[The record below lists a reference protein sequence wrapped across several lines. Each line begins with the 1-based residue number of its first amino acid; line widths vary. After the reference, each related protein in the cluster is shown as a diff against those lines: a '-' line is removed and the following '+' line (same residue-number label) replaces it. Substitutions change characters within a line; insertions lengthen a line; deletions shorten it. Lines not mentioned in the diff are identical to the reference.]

1 MTTAPQRRSLG
12 YISDQETKIDLLRNE
27 AIAKTIIQLIGERPD
42 RSVTI
47 GVHGGWGAGKSS
59 VLEMIHAGFDTSPT
73 GNESRVL
80 CLKFNGWQFQGFE
93 DAKIAVIEGVVTEL
107 IAHRTFLSKATDE
120 VKEVLRHIDWLKV
133 ARRAGGLA
141 FSALT
146 GLPSPDQIAD
156 LMSFAIGKLHDPATF
171 LTSENA
177 RLVAG
182 ELQAVWKKVPESR
195 SVPEEV
201 RGFHQAFGKLMGK
214 AKLDRL
220 VVIVDDLDRCL
231 PETAVETLEAI
242 RLFISLPMTAFVVGA
257 DEEMIKYAVRRHFPE
272 LPQGEPWTDYPRAYL
287 EKLIQVPFRI
297 PSMGETETHIYVT
310 LLFVGSLI
318 GEEKSEFSALLATA
332 KSLLS
337 KPWEG
342 KALEEHY
349 VRSALGALFTE
360 QVKSAFTLSQR
371 IAPALSRGTRG
382 NPRQVKRFLNTLNLR
397 LRVSDERG
405 FGSAI
410 DPLVL
415 AKVMLAERFLPA
427 AVFEYIAGAAATSS
441 DGICP
446 ELDRLET
453 AASVPKDSES
463 KAHESEPNP
472 IVDDWLTRPDVVR
485 WANIEP
491 KLRAINLR
499 PYLFVIN
506 DVKNYAESDA
516 PLAPKLRDL
525 LEKITSGEASA
536 RAAAPQLKQLD
547 QAEVELLVKE
557 LRLRI
562 LASASFANRPE
573 ALIGLGEI
581 VHAHPAFG
589 LRYVEILEELP
600 ASRLGMWAASGHDRY
615 LAGETVKQR
624 AEIVFRRWKT
634 EGSPPLQAALET
646 RSRLKPGKA

>member
-1 MTTAPQRRSLG
+1 MTTRRRSLG

-27 AIAKTIIQLIGERPD
+27 AIAKTIIHLINERQD

-59 VLEMIHAGFDTSPT
+59 VLEMIHAGLEAGENKDE
-73 GNESRVL
+73 GRVL

-107 IAHRTFLSKATDE
+107 IANRTFLTKATDE
-120 VKEVLRHIDWLKV
+120 VKAVLRHIDWLKV

-141 FSALT
+141 FNAFT

-156 LMSFAIGKLHDPATF
+156 LVSFAIGKLEDPSTF
-171 LTSENA
+171 LTKENA
-177 RLVAG
+177 KLVAG
-182 ELQAVWKKVPESR
+182 ELEAVWKKVPESK

-201 RGFHQAFGKLMGK
+201 RGFHRAFGKLMAK

-272 LPQGEPWTDYPRAYL
+272 LPQGEPWSDYPRAYL

-297 PSMGETETHIYVT
+297 PSMGETETQIYVT

-318 GEEKSEFSALLATA
+318 GEDKPEFNTLLSTA
-332 KSLLS
+332 KMLLS

-342 KALEEHY
+342 KTLEEQHI
-349 VRSALGALFTE
+349 RGALGGLFTE
-360 QVKSAFTLSQR
+360 EVKSAYTLVHR
-371 IAPALSRGTRG
+371 ITPVLSRGTKG

-397 LRVSDERG
+397 LRVSEERG

-410 DPLVL
+410 DSLVL
-415 AKVMLAERFLPA
+415 AKVMLAERFLPT
-427 AVFEYIAGAAATSS
+427 AVFDHIAGAAATAG
-441 DGICP
+441 DGVCA
-446 ELDRLET
+446 ELNRLET
-453 AASVPKDSES
+453 VVTAANGPES
-463 KAHESEPNP
+463 KAGDSEPNP
-472 IVDDWLTRPDVVR
+472 TVEDWLTRPDVVR
-485 WANIEP
+485 WAKIEP
-491 KLRAINLR
+491 KLGTINLR

-506 DVKNYAESDA
+506 DIKNYAESDA

-525 LEKITSGEASA
+525 LEKLTAGETAT
-536 RAAAPQLKQLD
+536 RGAAPQLKGLD
-547 QAEVELLVKE
+547 QADVELLVKE
-557 LRLRI
+557 LRLRV
-562 LASASFANRPE
+562 LAAASFANRPE
-573 ALIGLGEI
+573 ALIGLGEV
-581 VHAHPAFG
+581 VHANTAFE
-589 LRYVEILEELP
+589 LRYVELLEELP

-615 LAGETVKQR
+615 LTGQAAKQR
-624 AEIVFRRWKT
+624 AEALFRKWKT
-634 EGSPPLQAALET
+634 EGSAALQAALET
-646 RSRLKPGKA
+646 RAKLKPGKP